1 MRQDYSDRV
10 EELVKL
16 HELLKT
22 NAITAEEFNLLKKG
36 LLAEPKKGK
45 FRASKLILIIIVIAL
60 LFSILLK
67 YGNTIL
73 NSLNNKLSTATVSN
87 NKKEDVNNPEQKNK
101 SNLKLARFH
110 DIQEELYKK
119 PQKEVVS
126 LLGRPNVMGELTQ
139 CGYSFCVFMV
149 YFDKVRDCKLPLK
162 MGHGQLEFFGFS
174 SILSTKRLSS
184 IFEGFPF
191 AVCG

>member
-1 MRQDYSDRV
+1 MRQDSSDRV

-73 NSLNNKLSTATVSN
+73 NSLNNK
-87 NKKEDVNNPEQKNK
+87 
-101 SNLKLARFH
+101 
-110 DIQEELYKK
+110 
-119 PQKEVVS
+119 
-126 LLGRPNVMGELTQ
+126 
-139 CGYSFCVFMV
+139 
-149 YFDKVRDCKLPLK
+149 
-162 MGHGQLEFFGFS
+162 
-174 SILSTKRLSS
+174 
-184 IFEGFPF
+184 
-191 AVCG
+191 